1 MPDIN
6 NINTQEEPMYD
17 FINTDENFD
26 PIIAGQDEEALRTA
40 VAVVEELAN
49 SDIPAIVDVVAD
61 PLALSA
67 TLKAIATTLE
77 LFRVAVIQ

>member
-17 FINTDENFD
+17 FINTDQNFD

-40 VAVVEELAN
+40 VAVVEELA
-49 SDIPAIVDVVAD
+49 SADIPKIESLVAD
-61 PLALSA
+61 PILLAA

-77 LFRVAVIQ
+77 MFRVAVIQ